1 MKLLLKLATVCA
13 LGAQA
18 LHAQQSSST
27 FRTAI
32 DRYRRSHEA
41 EILREFR
48 ELLAIPNL
56 ASDSINIRRNA
67 TAVSAMLQRRGVTTQ
82 LLDSP
87 TGGPPAVYG
96 ELRTPGATRT
106 IVLYAH
112 YDGQPVDTTQ
122 WITPPWSPV
131 LRDKLHNEGGKV
143 IDLPTAPGSMQGE
156 WRLYGRSSG
165 DDKAPII
172 AMLRAID
179 AL

>member
-67 TAVSAMLQRRGVTTQ
+67 TAVSAMLQRRGVRE
-82 LLDSP
+82 LLI
-87 TGGPPAVYG
+87 GGALNRAG
-96 ELRTPGATRT
+96 RTPPGP
-106 IVLYAH
+106 
-112 YDGQPVDTTQ
+112 Q
-122 WITPPWSPV
+122 SP
-131 LRDKLHNEGGKV
+131 R
-143 IDLPTAPGSMQGE
+143 
-156 WRLYGRSSG
+156 
-165 DDKAPII
+165 
-172 AMLRAID
+172 RA
-179 AL
+179 A